1 MNVLVVESP
10 AKAKTINKYLG
21 SNYRVLASFGH
32 VRDLPPKDGS
42 VKPDED
48 FAMTW
53 EVDDRAQKRIKEIAD
68 AVKKA
73 DKLIL
78 ATDPDREGEAIS
90 WHVLQV
96 LKQRHALGHAHVERV
111 VFNAVTRSAVLDAI
125 ANPRDINEELV
136 DSYLAR
142 RALDYL
148 VGFTLSPVLWRKLP
162 GARSAGRVQSVAL
175 RLVCEREDEIEA
187 FKAQEY
193 WTVDAD
199 LRAASGSFNARLT
212 HLDGKKLEKLSLGT
226 EAEAMRAVEAIRAR
240 RFSVGEIEIKPVK
253 RHPAPPFIT
262 STLQQEASRKLGF
275 AAKRTMQVAQQL
287 YEGVDVGGE
296 SVGLITYMRT
306 DGVQMAGEAIGEAR
320 SLIGKNYGSRYLPG
334 APRVYTSRAKNA
346 QEAHEAI
353 RPTSFER
360 LPENISRHLESDQ
373 ARLYELIWKRA
384 LASQMESAEL
394 ERTTV
399 DAVSNDGKITLRAT
413 GTVTLFD
420 GFLTLYQE
428 GKDDEADEDG
438 ARLPKLAKGDG
449 LDVEK
454 ITPEQHFTEPPPRYS
469 EASLVRKLEELGIGR
484 PSTYA
489 TILSVLRDRAY
500 VRMER
505 NRFIPEDKGR
515 IVTTFLK
522 SFFSRY
528 VQYDFTADLEE
539 KLDEVAEGS
548 LAWKQLLRDFWRDFS
563 AAIDGAKDLR
573 VSEVITQLDEL
584 LGPHIFPAK
593 GDGEDARRCP
603 NCQNGNLSLKLG
615 RFGAFI
621 GCSNYPECRY
631 TRKLGQSESEAANGQ
646 PQVLGEDPESGEP
659 ISVRSGR
666 FGPYVQRGDGEKPPR
681 ASIPK
686 GMDASAV
693 DLELAL
699 KLLSLPREI
708 GKHPETGEPITTNFG
723 RFGPYVAHQKQY
735 ASLDGPEDVFT
746 VGINRAVS
754 LLAEKKAKSK
764 SFRGPE
770 PLKELGASPA
780 GAQVKLMRG
789 RYGPYV
795 TDGTTNATIPRDA
808 DPLSVTL
815 EQALT
820 LIADRVAK
828 GGGKPPKKSKKKEPA
843 KAEKA
848 AAPTRGKAE
857 AGAKKKKNV
866 TTKKTTTK
874 KSKSGKAESG

>member
-10 AKAKTINKYLG
+10 AKAKTLHKYLG

-48 FAMTW
+48 FAMSW
-53 EVDDRAQKRIKEIAD
+53 EVDARAQKRLKDIAD
-68 AVKKA
+68 ALKDA

-96 LKQRHALGHAHVERV
+96 LKQKRVLGHARVERV
-111 VFNAVTRSAVLDAI
+111 VFNAVTRAAVLDAI
-125 ANPRDINEELV
+125 AHPRDINEELV
-136 DSYLAR
+136 DAYLAR

-175 RLVCEREDEIEA
+175 RLICEREEEIEA
-187 FKAQEY
+187 FRPQEY
-193 WTVDAD
+193 WTIETS
-199 LRAASGSFNARLT
+199 LRADQGSFIARLT
-212 HLDGKKLEKLSLGT
+212 RLDGKKLEKLSLAT
-226 EAEAMRAVEAIRAR
+226 EADAKRAVDAIRAH
-240 RFSVGEIEIKPVK
+240 RFSVGEVETKPVK

-275 AAKRTMQVAQQL
+275 PAKRTMQVAQQL
-287 YEGVDVGGE
+287 YEGVNVGGE
-296 SVGLITYMRT
+296 TVGLITYMRT
-306 DGVQMAGEAIGEAR
+306 DGADMTGEAVAEARRLIGEDF
-320 SLIGKNYGSRYLPG
+320 NSRYLPQS
-334 APRVYTSRAKNA
+334 PRAYVSRAKNA

-353 RPTSFER
+353 RPTSF
-360 LPENISRHLESDQ
+360 SRRPQQVARKLDADQ

-394 ERTTV
+394 ERTTI
-399 DAVSNDGKITLRAT
+399 DAISNDGKITLRAT

-428 GKDDEADEDG
+428 GKDDEAEEDS
-438 ARLPKLAKGDG
+438 AKLPKVTKDDRLA
-449 LDVEK
+449 VEK
-454 ITPEQHFTEPPPRYS
+454 VAPWQHFTEPPPRYS
-469 EASLVRKLEELGIGR
+469 EASLVRRLEELGIGR

-489 TILSVLRDRAY
+489 SILSVLRERAY

-505 NRFIPEDKGR
+505 NRFVPDDKGR

-522 SFFSRY
+522 SFFGKY

-539 KLDEVAEGS
+539 KLDEVSNGS
-548 LAWKQLLRDFWRDFS
+548 LGWKQLLRDFWRDFS

-573 VSEVITQLDEL
+573 VSEVISVLDEV
-584 LGPHIFPAK
+584 LGPHIFPADANGSDPRICPTC
-593 GDGEDARRCP
+593 GDGR
-603 NCQNGNLSLKLG
+603 LSLKLG
-615 RFGAFI
+615 RFGSFI

-631 TRKLGQSESEAANGQ
+631 TRKLGQSEAEAANEQ
-646 PQVLGEDPESGEP
+646 PMVLGDDPESGEP

-666 FGPYVQRGDGEKPPR
+666 FGPYVQRGEGEKPAR
-681 ASIPK
+681 GSIPK
-686 GMDASAV
+686 GVDPSSV
-693 DLELAL
+693 DLAYAL

-723 RFGPYVAHQKQY
+723 RYGPYVAHQGQY
-735 ASLDGPEDVFT
+735 ASLDAPDEVFT

-754 LLAEKKAKSK
+754 LLAERKAKTR

-770 PLKELGASPA
+770 PLKELGSAPG
-780 GAQVKLMRG
+780 GAPIRLMRG

-795 TDGTTNATIPRDA
+795 TDGTTNATIPRNT

-815 EQALT
+815 DQAAS
-820 LIADRVAK
+820 LIADKVAK
-828 GGGKPPKKSKKKEPA
+828 GGNGATKKPRRKSADKPASAAKLPAKQKKKTNGAGKPKRTPV
-843 KAEKA
+843 
-848 AAPTRGKAE
+848 G
-857 AGAKKKKNV
+857 
-866 TTKKTTTK
+866 
-874 KSKSGKAESG
+874 AESG